1 MSDKYIEWEDFK
13 KVEIK
18 TGTIVE
24 VLDFPEAIKPAYK
37 IKVDLGSKVGIKNSS
52 AQITTIYTKEQLL
65 GKQVLVVTNLR
76 PKQIGP
82 YVSECL
88 ITGFYENDTDVVLST
103 CDRKLE
109 NGLLLS

>member
-37 IKVDLGSKVGIKNSS
+37 IKVDLFFSWFSFL
-52 AQITTIYTKEQLL
+52 IYLL
-65 GKQVLVVTNLR
+65 FLLF
-76 PKQIGP
+76 
-82 YVSECL
+82 
-88 ITGFYENDTDVVLST
+88 FYN
-103 CDRKLE
+103 
-109 NGLLLS
+109 